1 MWISWCYGMKFYL
14 SLYCC
19 VGRSIYLLLMMM
31 SQECSN
37 MSEQKAVVL
46 IHVFRHLV

>member
-1 MWISWCYGMKFYL
+1 
-14 SLYCC
+14 
-19 VGRSIYLLLMMM
+19 M